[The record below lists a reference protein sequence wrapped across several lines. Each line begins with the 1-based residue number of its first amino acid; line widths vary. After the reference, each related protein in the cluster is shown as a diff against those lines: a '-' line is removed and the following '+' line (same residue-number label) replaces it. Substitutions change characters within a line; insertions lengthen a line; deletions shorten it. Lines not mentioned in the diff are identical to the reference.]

1 MGQFSKLVIK
11 RLDEWAG
18 IVYNGSMKTTNN
30 VKSLGVPSEVHAKA
44 LELALL
50 YDLKVY
56 EVVSKALNM
65 YAAYRAAN
73 GRDQDGAQ

>member
-1 MGQFSKLVIK
+1 MGQFSKFVIK
-11 RLDEWAG
+11 HLDEWAG

-44 LELALL
+44 LELATL

-65 YAAYRAAN
+65 YAAYRASN
-73 GRDQDGAQ
+73 GSDQDGAQ